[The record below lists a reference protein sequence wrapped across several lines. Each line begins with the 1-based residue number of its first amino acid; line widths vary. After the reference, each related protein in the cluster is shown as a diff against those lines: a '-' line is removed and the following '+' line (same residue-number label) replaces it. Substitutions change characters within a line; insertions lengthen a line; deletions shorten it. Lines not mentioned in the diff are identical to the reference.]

1 MYQQNNEGLKPLY
14 LKNPLNL
21 CFTWPVCAFLG
32 EIIFDRRASNMK
44 RDAGVRSQKRLTY
57 EEAVEEAGKFD
68 GVVVSVCSF
77 VLWGKKSWK
86 PRVEQ

>member
-1 MYQQNNEGLKPLY
+1 
-14 LKNPLNL
+14 
-21 CFTWPVCAFLG
+21 
-32 EIIFDRRASNMK
+32 MK

-77 VLWGKKSWK
+77 VLWGKKSLSNK
-86 PRVEQ
+86 IFCIKLKD